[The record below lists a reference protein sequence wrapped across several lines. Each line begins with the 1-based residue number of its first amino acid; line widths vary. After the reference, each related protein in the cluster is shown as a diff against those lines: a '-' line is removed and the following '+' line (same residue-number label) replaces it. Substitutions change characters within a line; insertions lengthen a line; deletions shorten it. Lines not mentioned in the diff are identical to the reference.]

1 MVNTTL
7 DIGADVSVLTPPR
20 ESIWEGMLE
29 TKEEGQVD
37 QIFSE
42 CHEKYIHPLLR
53 IGLGGPATIIHH
65 NYPRG
70 LVTENTGV
78 PDTISLFLTNP
89 ITYFMGGFLRGWLIR
104 DSEEEKE
111 LFGWID
117 NCYTQDWYR
126 NMSTLNWVRKQK
138 EYYNKDEDTYTLL
151 DSLEKE
157 LSQEITGK
165 EEEKKEEPPR
175 LSFEDILKLFAYG
188 IEPKELE
195 EYEVEEFGKIG
206 DKIEMFQKIYEKVQK
221 ELEKKKREGEEY
233 PQQQYGGIP
242 VSPYAPYQFLRGGYA
257 VSYEEIFE
265 ALKEYVEKI
274 ENADEKTRKDAARIL
289 EEASRYIGAAALENY
304 SNFGKYLAEACSKIY
319 KAKENE

>member
-1 MVNTTL
+1 MVNTTF
-7 DIGADVSVLTPPR
+7 DVGAGMSVLTPPNK
-20 ESIWEGMLE
+20 SIWREMLE
-29 TKEEGQVD
+29 TKEAGQVD

-42 CHEKYIHPLLR
+42 CHEKYIHPFLR
-53 IGLGGPATIIHH
+53 PGLGGPATIIHH

-89 ITYFMGGFLRGWLIR
+89 ITYFVGGFLRGWLIR

-138 EYYNKDEDTYTLL
+138 EYYNEKDEDTYTLL

-157 LSQEITGK
+157 LSQEIMG
-165 EEEKKEEPPR
+165 KKEE
-175 LSFEDILKLFAYG
+175 
-188 IEPKELE
+188 
-195 EYEVEEFGKIG
+195 
-206 DKIEMFQKIYEKVQK
+206 
-221 ELEKKKREGEEY
+221 KREGEEY
-233 PQQQYGGIP
+233 PQPYGGVP
-242 VSPYAPYQFLRGGYA
+242 VSPYAPYQFLGGGYA
-257 VSYEEIFE
+257 VSYEDIFK

-304 SNFGKYLAEACSKIY
+304 SNFGKYLAEVCSKIY